1 MNACGLVKLYQ
12 TAAKMTSEGEV
23 MEAAMD
29 KKRERDVEDE
39 AEHSA
44 AANGHGNDVAE
55 EVMEGDAENA
65 SAKRA
70 KTEETAPVKTL
81 VDVEVK
87 VIVDNVTPETIAAV
101 NDGKWKLWNGF

>member
-1 MNACGLVKLYQ
+1 
-12 TAAKMTSEGEV
+12 MTSEGEV
-23 MEAAMD
+23 IEAAMD
-29 KKRERDVEDE
+29 KKRERDIEDE
-39 AEHSA
+39 ADHSA
-44 AANGHGNDVAE
+44 AANGHGNDVAK

-87 VIVDNVTPETIAAV
+87 DIVDNVTPETISAV
-101 NDGKWKLWNGF
+101 KDGKWNSWNGF